1 MVYIYIPLS
10 LVVAD
15 AVYVR
20 SRYFVLGRISAEK
33 ERSTMPYGGK
43 FKLVR
48 VLVVDDGGMLLA
60 QGEKGLD
67 TPYSCYEPY
76 TEQLSV
82 TRQCAS

>member
-1 MVYIYIPLS
+1 
-10 LVVAD
+10 
-15 AVYVR
+15 
-20 SRYFVLGRISAEK
+20 
-33 ERSTMPYGGK
+33 MPYGGK